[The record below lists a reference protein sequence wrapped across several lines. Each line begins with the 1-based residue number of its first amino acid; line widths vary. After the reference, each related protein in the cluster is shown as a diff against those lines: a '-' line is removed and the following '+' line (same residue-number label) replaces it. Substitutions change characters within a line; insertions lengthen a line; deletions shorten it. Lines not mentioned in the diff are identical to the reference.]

1 VERRRG
7 ERPRCRAPAGVPRLD
22 AGGRSRAER
31 WHFKASQPVKSIKTG
46 LWRACDRGGVRRCA
60 STPFR
65 HTAASRMRC
74 SGVPPWEVAAQLGHS
89 VGKEYA
95 ITERYAFYS
104 PDYLSRAV
112 EALDG
117 LVRLVAD
124 RPVAGQ
130 SDEKSE
136 QGRSS
141 SGVEQRI
148 RNAWAGGSNPSCGT
162 IRIQTKSEIHAMLL

>member
-1 VERRRG
+1 MWDG
-7 ERPRCRAPAGVPRLD
+7 ETAR
-22 AGGRSRAER
+22 
-31 WHFKASQPVKSIKTG
+31 SIKTG
-46 LWRACDRGGVRRCA
+46 LWRACDRGGVARC
-60 STPFR
+60 SRHSFR
-65 HTAASRMRC
+65 HTAAHCMRR

-89 VGKEYA
+89 VGKGYA

-117 LVRLVAD
+117 LIRLIAD
-124 RPVAGQ
+124 RPVTGQ

-136 QGRSS
+136 QSRSS

-162 IRIQTKSEIHAMLL
+162 NITKHLGDFSYKTPAATTVVQGL